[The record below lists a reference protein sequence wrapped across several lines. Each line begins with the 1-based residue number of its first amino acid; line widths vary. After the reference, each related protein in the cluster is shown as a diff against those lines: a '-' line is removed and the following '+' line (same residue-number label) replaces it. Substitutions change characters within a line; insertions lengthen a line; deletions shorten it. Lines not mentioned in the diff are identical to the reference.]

1 MEIRAA
7 GAWAVRKMT
16 PEGTAPRR
24 NLFQYY
30 TIHAPQFPASPLDL
44 RVGIGF
50 LERAGHP
57 LQLDP
62 RHNQNTSRSFHLWEP
77 TPLRP
82 LLLVK

>member
-24 NLFQYY
+24 NLFQYSQ
-30 TIHAPQFPASPLDL
+30 IHAPQFPASPLDF

-50 LERAGHP
+50 LVRASHT
-57 LQLDP
+57 L
-62 RHNQNTSRSFHLWEP
+62 
-77 TPLRP
+77 
-82 LLLVK
+82 